1 MKYLLILFIIA
12 VALAP
17 LTHFLPSKR
26 QRQQARMREH
36 AAVEGLFVEFRDL
49 PGSEQDPDMRRGSSQ
64 VIYYGKRLPPA
75 RGKPRSRRAWLPREE
90 GWRGL
95 GHREAMSET
104 LAGLPASVL
113 AASVD
118 EGSCGVYWREAG
130 EDEDAARIV
139 QQVQAWAAELG
150 SVTRGSREA
159 AADDFS

>member
-1 MKYLLILFIIA
+1 MKYLLILFILA

-36 AAVEGLFVEFRDL
+36 AAVEGLFVEFRNL
-49 PGSEQDPDMRRGSSQ
+49 PGTDPDVSARRGSAQ

-95 GHREAMSET
+95 GHTDALPAA
-104 LAGLPASVL
+104 LADLPASVL
-113 AASVD
+113 AASID
-118 EGSCGVYWREAG
+118 EGSCGIYWREAG
-130 EDEDAARIV
+130 EEDDAARIV
-139 QQVQAWAAELG
+139 RQVQAWAAQLG
-150 SVTRGSREA
+150 ATSRVSREG